1 MTWLNRVSN
10 LAVDRLPSRISPGT
24 HLALEYGLA
33 AATAGFAF
41 MCLRKNK
48 AAAVA
53 GFIAAGAQ
61 LTNALMTGAPGGA
74 VNVSSFPLH
83 GRIDRGNA
91 AIMAALP
98 KFMGFSGD
106 PESRFFYAAAVAS
119 SVLTGMTDYTGTGER
134 AQSRALAEAR
144 E

>member
-1 MTWLNRVSN
+1 MNWLNRISN
-10 LAVDRLPSRISPGT
+10 LAVDRLPSRVSPGT

-41 MCLRKNK
+41 MCLRRNK

-61 LTNALMTGAPGGA
+61 LTNALMTSAPGGVA
-74 VNVSSFPLH
+74 HVSSFPLH

-91 AIMAALP
+91 AMLAALP
-98 KFMGFSGD
+98 QFMGFAGD
-106 PESRFFYAAAVAS
+106 PESRFFYAAAAAS
-119 SVLTGMTDYTGTGER
+119 SVLTGITDYTGTGER
-134 AQSRALAEAR
+134 AQSRALAAAR

>member
-1 MTWLNRVSN
+1 MTWLNRISN
-10 LAVDRLPSRISPGT
+10 LAVDRLPARITPGT
-24 HLALEYGLA
+24 HLAMEYGLA
-33 AATAGFAF
+33 AATAGFALL
-41 MCLRKNK
+41 CLRRNK
-48 AAAVA
+48 AAAIA

-98 KFMGFSGD
+98 NFMGFASD

-134 AQSRALAEAR
+134 SQSRALAEAR